1 MQTARIRHSSFSSWY
16 TYHEMGVSH
25 DLCYRESHIG
35 AFWSCFGCLHNFM
48 KTIKWAAFSLLR
60 SQINRP
66 PLTNSGR
73 QRNDMLWEH
82 SKQLERRGGLG
93 LWHRRLYWI
102 RLTLAWIVF
111 YCMKC
116 LIKKKSSCL
125 RKSPW
130 FLRPT
135 KKVKEFLIRCLFFS
149 FFLNYYFFK
158 KAPHKKMH
166 K

>member
-73 QRNDMLWEH
+73 QWNDMLWEH

-111 YCMKC
+111 YRMKC
-116 LIKKKSSCL
+116 LIKKKKQLPQEKSLVSSADQ
-125 RKSPW
+125 KGQGISDQ
-130 FLRPT
+130 
-135 KKVKEFLIRCLFFS
+135 VS
-149 FFLNYYFFK
+149 FFFF
-158 KAPHKKMH
+158 
-166 K
+166 

>member
-16 TYHEMGVSH
+16 AYHEMGVSH
-25 DLCYRESHIG
+25 GLCYRESHIG
-35 AFWSCFGCLHNFM
+35 AFWSCFGCLYNFM
-48 KTIKWAAFSLLR
+48 KTIKWAAFGLLR

-82 SKQLERRGGLG
+82 SKQLERGWGGGLG

-102 RLTLAWIVF
+102 PLPLAWILF
-111 YCMKC
+111 DCMKC
-116 LIKKKSSCL
+116 FIKKNSSCF
-125 RKSPW
+125 RRSPW
-130 FLRPT
+130 LLLPT
-135 KKVKEFLIRCLFFS
+135 KKVKEFLIRCLFLIII
-149 FFLNYYFFK
+149 FLK
-158 KAPHKKMH
+158 KAPHEKMH

>member
-1 MQTARIRHSSFSSWY
+1 MQTACIRHSSFSSWY

-73 QRNDMLWEH
+73 QTNDMLWEH

-93 LWHRRLYWI
+93 LWHRRHSTYIGLNCFLLHEVPYQ
-102 RLTLAWIVF
+102 
-111 YCMKC
+111 
-116 LIKKKSSCL
+116 KKEKKQLPQEKSLVSSANQ
-125 RKSPW
+125 KGQGISDQVS
-130 FLRPT
+130 F
-135 KKVKEFLIRCLFFS
+135 FILFF
-149 FFLNYYFFK
+149 
-158 KAPHKKMH
+158 
-166 K
+166 

>member
-16 TYHEMGVSH
+16 TYHETGVSH

-102 RLTLAWIVF
+102 RLTLAWIVI

-116 LIKKKSSCL
+116 PIKKKSSCL

-135 KKVKEFLIRCLFFS
+135 KKVKEFLIRCLFFI
-149 FFLNYYFFK
+149 FYYYFFK
-158 KAPHKKMH
+158 KAPHKKVH

>member
-66 PLTNSGR
+66 ALTNSGH

-82 SKQLERRGGLG
+82 SKQSERRGGLG
-93 LWHRRLYWI
+93 LWHRRFHWI
-102 RLTLAWIVF
+102 WLTLAWIVF

-116 LIKKKSSCL
+116 LIKKKKAAASGKVL
-125 RKSPW
+125 G
-130 FLRPT
+130 FFGRP
-135 KKVKEFLIRCLFFS
+135 KRSRNFWSGVFF
-149 FFLNYYFFK
+149 FFYNYYFFQ